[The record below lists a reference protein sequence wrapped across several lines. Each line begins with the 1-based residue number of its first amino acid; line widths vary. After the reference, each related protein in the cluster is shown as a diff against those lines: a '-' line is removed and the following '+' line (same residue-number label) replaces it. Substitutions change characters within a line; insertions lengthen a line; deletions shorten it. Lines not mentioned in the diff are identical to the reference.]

1 MAENSNI
8 EWTNHTFNPWIGCT
22 KVSAGCANCYAEKQ
36 DNHRKWTP
44 EGWGKGKPRKRT
56 SEAYWR
62 QPLKWNRDAEGATE
76 RPRVFC
82 ASLAD
87 VFDDEVTHE
96 WRVDLM
102 RLIASTPHLDWL
114 LLTKR
119 PQNVMPFLDWAAAK
133 AEGDD
138 WNNWANWLNGSPPSN
153 VWLGT
158 SVENQQAADERIPHL
173 LKVPAKVRFL
183 SCEPLLGPVDLQL
196 PIKTFALNST
206 KYLEGIGCDHCCN
219 GDRCDDR
226 SHVNRRF
233 CRHCRGSGLGKP
245 IHWVIAGGESGPNAR
260 PMHADWARSLR
271 DQCQEAGVP
280 FLFKQWGEYIHESQT
295 NIAYN
300 GKVRIWPDT
309 TVSYPIGKK
318 AAGRL
323 LDGRTWN
330 EYPEVNHA

>member
-8 EWTNHTFNPWIGCT
+8 EWCDHTFNPWIGCT

-44 EGWGKGKPRKRT
+44 DGWGKGKPRKRT

-62 QPLKWNRDAEGATE
+62 QPLKWNRDAEGAAR

-87 VFDDEVTHE
+87 VFDSEVTHE
-96 WRVDLM
+96 WRIDLM
-102 RLIASTPHLDWL
+102 RLIGSTPHLDWL

-119 PQNVMPFLDWAAAK
+119 PQNVMPFLEWAQAK

-138 WNNWANWLNGSPPSN
+138 WNNWANWLSGAPPAN

-173 LKVPAKVRFL
+173 LQVPAAVHFL
-183 SCEPLLGPVDLQL
+183 SCEPILGPIDFNVD
-196 PIKTFALNST
+196 T
-206 KYLEGIGCDHCCN
+206 EVGILSWLKSYDFG
-219 GDRCDDR
+219 
-226 SHVNRRF
+226 SEPTNRVT
-233 CRHCRGSGLGKP
+233 
-245 IHWVIAGGESGPNAR
+245 WVIAGGESGPGAR
-260 PMHADWARSLR
+260 PMHPDWALSLR
-271 DQCQEAGVP
+271 DQCQAAGVA
-280 FLFKQWGEYIHESQT
+280 FHFKQWGEYIHESQT
-295 NIAYN
+295 NIVHN

-309 TVSYPIGKK
+309 TISYPVGKK
-318 AAGRL
+318 EAGRL
-323 LDGRTWN
+323 LDGRTWD
-330 EYPEVNHA
+330 EYPTVEFRGIEQP